1 MSSRL
6 LRASYGPLSLPA
18 SPNKPSNKS
27 GNAKQSWRMRVGGG
41 YEYATSK
48 LPEATQRNSK
58 SNMSAQDEAI
68 LMQYVD
74 RCNELKIEPVLEVS
88 VLHLTFFSFVL
99 SFTLFTFCTFVH
111 KII

>member
-88 VLHLTFFSFVL
+88 VLLDNFFVCFVVYSFYFL
-99 SFTLFTFCTFVH
+99 YIRS
-111 KII
+111 